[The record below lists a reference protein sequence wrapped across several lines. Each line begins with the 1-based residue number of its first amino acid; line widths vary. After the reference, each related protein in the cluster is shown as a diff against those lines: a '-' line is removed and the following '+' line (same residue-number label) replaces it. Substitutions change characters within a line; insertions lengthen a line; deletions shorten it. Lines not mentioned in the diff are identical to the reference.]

1 MEELI
6 RKVLN
11 APTSSKHKFT
21 LWFTSHDDKKKYF
34 QIFIHR
40 RGEDG
45 LSAGVEDMADSFVDA
60 ESMAAWLDNWISQI
74 AEEAKHDNERAS

>member
-1 MEELI
+1 MEELL

-11 APTSSKHKFT
+11 APTSSMHSIA
-21 LWFTSHDDKKKYF
+21 LWLNSHDDKKYF

-45 LSAGVEDMADSFVDA
+45 LSAGVEDMADSFINA
-60 ESMAAWLDNWISQI
+60 ESMAAWLDNWINRI
-74 AEEAKHDNERAS
+74 AEEAKHDNEGTG